1 MKQKINYFQ
10 IIFHFVAAYFIMFS
24 FKTFSWL
31 NYIKLIEVTTIH
43 GPKYVMENLENLQ
56 ITPEEI
62 ALFSFWPNISSF
74 IGIVFAFVIS
84 ISISRIKKW
93 SVLNSFIVLILIYL
107 LYRYTSLGWDYF
119 RILAIGSFIDD
130 YQLNFIVT
138 GSFFLIVGLV
148 IFFSKWT
155 NRIIE
160 NKQVELKT

>member
-1 MKQKINYFQ
+1 
-10 IIFHFVAAYFIMFS
+10 
-24 FKTFSWL
+24 
-31 NYIKLIEVTTIH
+31 
-43 GPKYVMENLENLQ
+43 MENLENLQ

-62 ALFSFWPNISSF
+62 ALFSFWPNVSSL
-74 IGIVFAFVIS
+74 IGIVFAFVLS

-107 LYRYTSLGWDYF
+107 LYRYNSLGWDYF

-160 NKQVELKT
+160 NRQVELKT